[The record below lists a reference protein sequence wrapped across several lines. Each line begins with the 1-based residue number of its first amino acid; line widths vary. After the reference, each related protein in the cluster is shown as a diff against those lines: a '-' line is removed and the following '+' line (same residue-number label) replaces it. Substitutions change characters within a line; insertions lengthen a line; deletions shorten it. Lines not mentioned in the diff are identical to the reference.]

1 MLGYDDFKA
10 FRDDETLLGE
20 DPRTVRRA
28 RKLFSV
34 TLLLGVGAVALGA
47 GLLIGFR
54 SSPLGGMLIPPSTS
68 APVASADPR
77 GVEAAAAVKL
87 GSSLPS
93 RPKTPATPPLT
104 ALLVVGS
111 KPDEP
116 LFADLPFKQRLEA
129 HGYTVTLIQD
139 QARSH
144 TSLHHTHR
152 APHRR
157 HPHTVWSP
165 EHR

>member
-10 FRDDETLLGE
+10 FKDDETLLGE
-20 DPRTVRRA
+20 GPRTVRRA

-93 RPKTPATPPLT
+93 RPKTATPPLT

-129 HGYTVTLIQD
+129 HGYTVTRIQD
-139 QARSH
+139 KARSH
-144 TSLHHTHR
+144 TPAYTTYR

>member
-10 FRDDETLLGE
+10 FKDDETLLGE
-20 DPRTVRRA
+20 DPRRRT

-47 GLLIGFR
+47 GLLVGFR
-54 SSPLGGMLIPPSTS
+54 SPPLGGMLAPRSTS
-68 APVASADPR
+68 APVASAEPR
-77 GVEAAAAVKL
+77 SVEAAAAVKP

-93 RPKTPATPPLT
+93 RPKIPATPPLT

-111 KPDEP
+111 KPGEP

-139 QARSH
+139 KARSH
-144 TSLHHTHR
+144 TSRDGICLVR
-152 APHRR
+152 VRVR
-157 HPHTVWSP
+157 V
-165 EHR
+165 RMRVRGLGLG